1 MVNVKTLEKV
11 KVNVLVDAVDNKVV
25 EVEVEKLAKTLPEL
39 EARGR
44 VDTLLKKVAVAEVR
58 RLVTQWRRCRRWC

>member
-1 MVNVKTLEKV
+1 MVNIKTLEKV

-39 EARGR
+39 VARAR
-44 VDTLLKKVAVAEVR
+44 VDTLRKKVEVAEVR
-58 RLVTQWRRCRRWC
+58 HLVTQWRRCRRWC